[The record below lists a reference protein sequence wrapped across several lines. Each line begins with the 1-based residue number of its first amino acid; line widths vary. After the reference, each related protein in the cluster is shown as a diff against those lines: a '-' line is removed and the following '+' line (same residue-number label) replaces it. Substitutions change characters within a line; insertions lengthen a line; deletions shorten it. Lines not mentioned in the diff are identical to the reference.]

1 MTCEIECRRV
11 LVQALKLR
19 KRRAGLIGMKDSE
32 GLQQA
37 IVQGMAM
44 AVVHRMKFRVL
55 NTARAI
61 TQLVNAVCTLHD
73 ECSTRQ
79 S

>member
-1 MTCEIECRRV
+1 MHILSECRRV

-37 IVQGMAM
+37 VVQGMAM

-55 NTARAI
+55 NAARA
-61 TQLVNAVCTLHD
+61 TAQLLS
-73 ECSTRQ
+73 ECCMHTA
-79 S
+79 

>member
-1 MTCEIECRRV
+1 
-11 LVQALKLR
+11 
-19 KRRAGLIGMKDSE
+19 MKDSE

-37 IVQGMAM
+37 VVQGMAM
-44 AVVHRMKFRVL
+44 AVVHRMKFRAL
-55 NTARAI
+55 NAARAI